1 MLKIF
6 RNHRKSE
13 ERVSCNSPS
22 LLSSLPLLNSSRYHY
37 PLKHCFP
44 WRRAALH
51 GRELPA
57 CSPHCLPPGRAAHDA
72 GSAWWILTDC
82 FSCWPRTPWLAGAA
96 SGFIMKKHMLNWIY
110 TSCTN
115 LSRWQVTLYSMK
127 LKEKGGRKKKEGGGK
142 TRLQL
147 KVSLLVSLK
156 TLHTC
161 RQKRNPDHSVRLHF
175 HHTETLT
182 LGGSDKAEGTSPGLQ
197 ASERTRSFL
206 RLKNK
211 RQKKRG
217 KKS

>member
-1 MLKIF
+1 M
-6 RNHRKSE
+6 E
-13 ERVSCNSPS
+13 EN
-22 LLSSLPLLNSSRYHY
+22 SLPAPHTACPPAGQPMMPAVVDTYRLLLLLAQNSMVSRRGQRFHNEETYAELNLHIMY
-37 PLKHCFP
+37 QPL
-44 WRRAALH
+44 
-51 GRELPA
+51 
-57 CSPHCLPPGRAAHDA
+57 
-72 GSAWWILTDC
+72 TM
-82 FSCWPRTPWLAGAA
+82 A
-96 SGFIMKKHMLNWIY
+96 SHPLQHEIKRK
-110 TSCTN
+110 
-115 LSRWQVTLYSMK
+115 R
-127 LKEKGGRKKKEGGGK
+127 GGGKKKEGGGK

-161 RQKRNPDHSVRLHF
+161 RRKRNPDHSARLHF

-217 KKS
+217 KKAKMADCTQTPLQKA